1 MSCGSSERDSM
12 DRTGGAPRVLIIDDD
27 PFKKIGIQKALEFCG
42 VREIV
47 KAKNQQMGFDI
58 IYAGQRDEKPVE
70 LIVTDMNYPLDSG
83 MPEDPDAGFRL
94 IERLRREN
102 LEIPVIIC
110 SSLNYNVPEI
120 LGCVWYNELCDMNG
134 EFRKILERFRKA

>member
-1 MSCGSSERDSM
+1 M

-94 IERLRREN
+94 IERL
-102 LEIPVIIC
+102 
-110 SSLNYNVPEI
+110 
-120 LGCVWYNELCDMNG
+120 GG
-134 EFRKILERFRKA
+134 KIWRFRSLSVLPLIITCRRYWAASGTMNSAI